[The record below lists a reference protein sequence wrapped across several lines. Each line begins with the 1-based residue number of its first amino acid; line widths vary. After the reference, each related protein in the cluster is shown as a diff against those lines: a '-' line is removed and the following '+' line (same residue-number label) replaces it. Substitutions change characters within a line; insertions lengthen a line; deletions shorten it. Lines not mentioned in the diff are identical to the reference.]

1 MTRPKATKANWVIL
15 AAGGTGGH
23 MFPAQALAR
32 ELLARGR
39 RVALITDR
47 RGGGFGPDLPQV
59 ETHCIHA
66 GAMAGTG
73 LGKRLLGAI
82 HLGIGF
88 LQARDLMKTLT
99 GDVVVGFG
107 GYASVPTVFAAARRG
122 RRVILHEQN
131 AVLGRAN
138 RLLAPRAWAIAT
150 SFESVEGI
158 ASADRDK
165 IRITGNPVRP
175 GIAAL
180 AKRPAAVADETG
192 PLRLLVVGGS
202 QGAAVFNTVVPAA
215 IGLLRPELR
224 SRIEI
229 CQQVRGPEIDKVA
242 DVYRTCGVTADL
254 AAFVENMAER
264 LGAAHLVISRAGAS
278 TMAELTAAGRPA
290 IMVPYPWAADDHQT
304 ANAQRLVEAGG
315 GWLMPQ
321 SMLTPENLAERL
333 DSLLS
338 DPAVLGAAGRCA
350 RAKAY
355 DQAAIDLADLVTA
368 AASDDNGAERPA
380 HGEAAA

>member
-1 MTRPKATKANWVIL
+1 MTRSKANWVIL

-59 ETHCIHA
+59 ETHCINA
-66 GAMAGTG
+66 GAMAGGG

-82 HLGIGF
+82 NLGIGF
-88 LQARDLMKTLT
+88 LQARALLKSLN

-107 GYASVPTVFAAARRG
+107 GYPSVPTVFAAALGG

-131 AVLGRAN
+131 AILGRAD
-138 RLLAPRAWAIAT
+138 RLLARQAWAIAT
-150 SFESVEGI
+150 SFDKVDGI
-158 ASADRDK
+158 DPADRDK

-180 AKRPAAVADETG
+180 ASRPAAVADTEG
-192 PLRLLVVGGS
+192 PLRLLVIGGS

-215 IGLLRPELR
+215 VCLLRPELR
-224 SRIEI
+224 RRLEV
-229 CQQVRGPEIDKVA
+229 CQQVRGPEIDTVA
-242 DVYRTCGVTADL
+242 AAYRVCGVTCEL
-254 AAFVENMAER
+254 HAFVENMPER
-264 LGAAHLVISRAGAS
+264 LAAAHLVIGRAGAS
-278 TMAELTAAGRPA
+278 TVAELTASGRPA
-290 IMVPYPWAADDHQT
+290 VMVPYPWAADDHQT

-315 GWLMPQ
+315 GWLIPQ
-321 SMLTPENLAERL
+321 TILTPESLAERL
-333 DSLLS
+333 DSLFS
-338 DPAVLGAAGRCA
+338 NPALLARAGRCA

-355 DQAAIDLADLVTA
+355 DRAASALADLVVDA
-368 AASDDNGAERPA
+368 GGENGAERPA
-380 HGEAAA
+380 RGEAAA

>member
-1 MTRPKATKANWVIL
+1 MIRSKANWVIL

-32 ELLARGR
+32 ELLARGQ

-59 ETHCIHA
+59 ETHCINA
-66 GAMAGTG
+66 GALAGTG
-73 LGKRLLGAI
+73 LGKRLLGVL

-88 LQARDLMKTLT
+88 LQVRSLLKSLN

-150 SFESVEGI
+150 SFESVDGI
-158 ASADRDK
+158 GAADQGK

-180 AKRPAAVADETG
+180 ANRPVAVADETG

-202 QGAAVFNTVVPAA
+202 QGAAVFNGVVPAA
-215 IGLLRPELR
+215 ISLLRPELR
-224 SRIEI
+224 RRIEI

-242 DVYRTCGVTADL
+242 AAYRTCGVTAEL
-254 AAFVENMAER
+254 AAFVENMPER
-264 LGAAHLVISRAGAS
+264 LAAAHLVISRAGAS
-278 TMAELTAAGRPA
+278 TTAELTAAGRPA
-290 IMVPYPWAADDHQT
+290 VMVPYPWAADDHQT

-315 GWLMPQ
+315 GWLVPQ
-321 SMLTPENLAERL
+321 SMLTPESLAERL

-338 DPAVLGAAGRCA
+338 NPAILARAGRCA
-350 RAKAY
+350 RAVAR
-355 DQAAIDLADLVTA
+355 DGAAVALADLVTA
-368 AASDDNGAERPA
+368 AARDDNGAERA
-380 HGEAAA
+380 ARGEAAA

>member
-1 MTRPKATKANWVIL
+1 MTKSKANWVIL

-32 ELLARGR
+32 ELLARDV

-59 ETHCIHA
+59 ETHCISA
-66 GAMAGTG
+66 KAIAGTG
-73 LGKRLLGAI
+73 LGKRLFGAL
-82 HLGIGF
+82 HLGIGY
-88 LQARDLMKTLT
+88 LQARALLKTLP

-107 GYASVPTVFAAARRG
+107 GYASVPTAFAAARQG

-150 SFESVEGI
+150 SFESVDGVGP
-158 ASADRDK
+158 ADRDK
-165 IRITGNPVRP
+165 IHLIGNPVRP

-180 AKRPAAVADETG
+180 ASRPAAVADGEG

-215 IGLLRPELR
+215 ISLLPAALR
-224 SRIEI
+224 QRIEI
-229 CQQVRGPEIDKVA
+229 CQQVRGPEIDTVTA
-242 DVYRTCGVTADL
+242 AYRACGVKCEL
-254 AAFVENMAER
+254 AAFVENMPER
-264 LGAAHLVISRAGAS
+264 LAAAHLVISRAGAS

-290 IMVPYPWAADDHQT
+290 IMVPYPWAADNHQT

-315 GWLMPQ
+315 GWLVPQ
-321 SMLTPENLAERL
+321 SVLTPESLAERL

-338 DPAVLGAAGRCA
+338 NPAILARAGRCA
-350 RAKAY
+350 RAVAR
-355 DQAAIDLADLVTA
+355 DRAAVALADLVTA
-368 AASDDNGAERPA
+368 ATAKDDDNGAKRPA
-380 HGEAAA
+380 RGEAAA

>member
-1 MTRPKATKANWVIL
+1 MIRSKANWVIL

-32 ELLARGR
+32 ELLARDM
-39 RVALITDR
+39 RVALITDQ

-59 ETHCIHA
+59 ETHCISA
-66 GAMAGTG
+66 AAMAGTG
-73 LGKRLLGAI
+73 LGKRLLGAL

-88 LQARDLMKTLT
+88 LQARALLKTLT

-131 AVLGRAN
+131 AILGRAN
-138 RLLAPRAWAIAT
+138 RLLAPHAWAIAT

-158 ASADRDK
+158 APADHGK

-180 AKRPAAVADETG
+180 ANRPAAVADDTG

-202 QGAAVFNTVVPAA
+202 QGAAVFNSAIPAA
-215 IGLLRPELR
+215 ISLLQPELR
-224 SRIEI
+224 QRIEV
-229 CQQVRGPEIDKVA
+229 CQQVRGPEIETVA
-242 DVYRTCGVTADL
+242 AAYRDCGVTAEL

-278 TMAELTAAGRPA
+278 TVAELTAAGRPA

-304 ANAQRLVEAGG
+304 ANAQHLVEAGG
-315 GWLMPQ
+315 GWLVPQ
-321 SMLTPENLAERL
+321 STLTPESLAERL

-338 DPAVLGAAGRCA
+338 NPALLGRAGRCA

-355 DQAAIDLADLVTA
+355 DRAAIALADLVTA
-368 AASDDNGAERPA
+368 AARDDNGAERPA
-380 HGEAAA
+380 RGEAAA